1 MAVASVAIVMLTAGS
16 ILWSQFS
23 KPGRRDQVAVPSK
36 PAIELKLAGGQVV
49 NLSQEQGAI
58 DAGAAKLSNSNKSL
72 SYSVNNDQS
81 LIGINTLT
89 VPIGLDY
96 KINLADGSM
105 IWLNSATKLEF
116 PLAFPGDTREITI
129 SGEAYLKVAKNAAKP
144 FIVHLPHST
153 VQVLGTEFNVNT
165 YDSGLVKVALV
176 EGSVNMQAPTGTSKL
191 APGKQAV
198 YRFGQP
204 ISQETFDART
214 VLSWQK
220 GLFYFNDA
228 SLQEISKVLPRW
240 YGIQVTIDDPSILS
254 RTFSGIID
262 RNKPIEVF
270 MEDLKMI
277 SRINAYRD
285 KQNVLHF
292 K

>member
-1 MAVASVAIVMLTAGS
+1 
-16 ILWSQFS
+16 
-23 KPGRRDQVAVPSK
+23 
-36 PAIELKLAGGQVV
+36 
-49 NLSQEQGAI
+49 
-58 DAGAAKLSNSNKSL
+58 
-72 SYSVNNDQS
+72 
-81 LIGINTLT
+81 
-89 VPIGLDY
+89 
-96 KINLADGSM
+96 M